1 MKPAIALWRAE
12 VVRLVRDMRFVVL
25 TLGLPVI
32 FYVIFID
39 EAGPAARIDGTAW
52 ASYFMVSMAA
62 FGVVGSSVSALS
74 VRLSAERK
82 GGWVRWLR
90 TTPLS
95 STGYALAKVM
105 TQLTLVLLD
114 ILVIFLLAHFYQ
126 HVDLAASRWLAIGA
140 WLWLA
145 SLPFA
150 ALGVLIG
157 MFGTA
162 AQVLGTLVYMLLSL
176 LGGLWTPIS
185 QLPTALQNVAR
196 WLPTYRYGAPAWSI
210 LAGGSVPLRD
220 VAILFVYAIIFVA
233 AAAIV
238 QRRVDA
244 QASG

>member
-1 MKPAIALWRAE
+1 MKSTLVLWRSE
-12 VVRLVRDMRFVVL
+12 VVRMLRDRRFVLL
-25 TLGLPVI
+25 TLGMPVA
-32 FYVIFID
+32 FYLIFIN
-39 EAGPAARIDGTAW
+39 EVGSAARIGGTEW

-62 FGVVGSSVSALS
+62 FGVVGSSVNSLS

-95 STGYALAKVM
+95 SAGYTLAKVL
-105 TQLTLVLLD
+105 TQLTLTLLD

-126 HVDLAASRWLAIGA
+126 HVDLSAASWAEIGG

-157 MFGTA
+157 LFGTA
-162 AQVLGTLVYMLLSL
+162 AQVLGSLVYLLLSL

-185 QLPTALQNVAR
+185 QLPTAMQSVAR
-196 WLPTYRYGAPAWSI
+196 WLPTYRYGAPAWSM
-210 LAGGSVPLRD
+210 LAGGSVSIKD
-220 VAILFVYAIIFVA
+220 VAILLGYAVLFVA

-238 QRRVDA
+238 QRWVNA
-244 QASG
+244 QSES